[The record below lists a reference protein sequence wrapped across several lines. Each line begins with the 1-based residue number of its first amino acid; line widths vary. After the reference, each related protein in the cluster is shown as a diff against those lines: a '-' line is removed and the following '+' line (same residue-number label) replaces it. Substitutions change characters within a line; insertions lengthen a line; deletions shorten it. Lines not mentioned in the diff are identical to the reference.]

1 MTKIT
6 TDEVQHLAH
15 LSSIELTETETQA
28 LTNDLEQILG
38 LVAQLD
44 DLDTE
49 GVEPTYQVT
58 GRQNVWRQDVV
69 AESGV
74 SRQQLLELS
83 EGGQQNHSI
92 KVPKVL

>member
-6 TDEVQHLAH
+6 TDEVQHLAR
-15 LSSIELTETETQA
+15 LSSIELTET
-28 LTNDLEQILG
+28 
-38 LVAQLD
+38 
-44 DLDTE
+44 
-49 GVEPTYQVT
+49 EPTYQVT
-58 GRQNVWRQDVV
+58 GRQNVWRQDIV

>member
-6 TDEVQHLAH
+6 TDEVQHLAR
-15 LSSIELTETETQA
+15 LSSIERTETETQA

>member
-6 TDEVQHLAH
+6 TDEVQHLAR
-15 LSSIELTETETQA
+15 LSSIELTETEAQA

>member
-38 LVAQLD
+38 LAAQLD